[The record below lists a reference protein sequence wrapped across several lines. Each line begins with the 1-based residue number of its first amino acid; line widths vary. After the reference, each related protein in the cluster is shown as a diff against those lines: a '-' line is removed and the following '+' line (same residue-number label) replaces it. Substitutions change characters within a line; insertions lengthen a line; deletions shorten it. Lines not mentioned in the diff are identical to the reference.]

1 MAYCSIKPIDT
12 SVKKSVSYI
21 LQEMKVH
28 SDLVGFE
35 LIEYSNVDP
44 DNIFKS
50 FKDMRNVLHN
60 SNIKR
65 EGYFAIQSFSKD
77 DLNKNNR
84 DDVILAYNIGMKLAE
99 EFLGEDYQYV
109 LATHIDKEHIHNHI
123 IFNSINIT
131 TGKAYK
137 DDFNNMKKF
146 QEISNKL
153 CKENNLSTMEF
164 NLFNDSKNNPNKNE
178 NEFNKEDYIEE
189 KIFINSKIAKTY
201 DEFILFMKNDDINVK
216 KTYKSLS
223 FKLKS
228 QERYKNKINNKIYN
242 YSDFKKYIES
252 KDLEKRLID
261 NIEKENIIN
270 RLNLEKKI
278 DSLIIKSE
286 TFDDFIDSLKRINID
301 VKYEDEELIF
311 INIEDNKKIELS
323 KEYIIEE
330 TKTKIFNNNKKAFI
344 PNLES
349 YSIYDNR
356 KNIESTI
363 NSVILNSKNI
373 DDFKIKLNEVGLD
386 FIFKNNN
393 FNFYKKNGD
402 PIYFG
407 KKSFNKKSIEEL
419 IKYDIKL
426 FNIESLSNTPI
437 TEEIKTAIY
446 KNMVI
451 SKNFDEFREKM
462 LDDGIELNEERKYLR
477 FFHLERSKKPLRIRT
492 NKEYFYK
499 KDINDEIKKINDSEE
514 YKINFI
520 EKFIKSEYKKDQMLG
535 SEVFG
540 ESFEKLKEL
549 YNKNKELYNQS
560 KAIKESLNYKD
571 IFRLYHRELGYI
583 IDTKEGKSTQFEGYR
598 KWAVKNNYLTGIK
611 MYNIIRSKYKLNDQE
626 DILSLYMNN
635 ELNLRTLYSQNEKN
649 YSQIKKYKKELARY
663 NKIKG
668 NISIERKMFLLNS
681 MNEIQEEINNTQLEI
696 NKLKETNVKLKLIYQ
711 KIDEWY
717 ERKPR
722 FDKQLE
728 LEKEKF
734 KEIEREKRRNK
745 NRKKKK

>member
-50 FKDMRNVLHN
+50 FKDMKDVLHN

-77 DLNKNNR
+77 ELDKNNR
-84 DDVILAYNIGMKLAE
+84 DDVILAYNIGIKLAE

-109 LATHIDKEHIHNHI
+109 LATHIDKDHIHNHI

-137 DDFNNMKKF
+137 DTYSDMKRF

-153 CKENNLSTMEF
+153 CRENNLSTMEF
-164 NLFNDSKNNPNKNE
+164 SLFNGLKNKNKE
-178 NEFNKEDYIEE
+178 NQNEFTKEDYIEE
-189 KIFINSKIAKTY
+189 KIYLNSKIAKNF
-201 DEFILFMKNDDINVK
+201 DEFISFMKNDDIDIK
-216 KTYKSLS
+216 KTKNDLA
-223 FKLKS
+223 FKLNNQK
-228 QERYKNKINNKIYN
+228 QYKNFINNKKYK
-242 YSDFKKYIES
+242 YDELKKYIES

-261 NIEKENIIN
+261 KIEKENIIN

-278 DSLIIKSE
+278 DSIILESE
-286 TFDDFIDSLKRINID
+286 TFDDFLHSLKKINID
-301 VKYEDEELIF
+301 VNYKDEELVF
-311 INIEDNKKIELS
+311 IDIEDNKKIEFS
-323 KEYIIEE
+323 KEYVIEE
-330 TKTKIFNNNKKAFI
+330 VKTKIFNNNKKQFV
-344 PNLES
+344 PNFDS
-349 YSIYDNR
+349 YSFEDKR
-356 KNIESTI
+356 RSVESSI
-363 NSVILNSKNI
+363 NSIILNSKNI
-373 DDFKIKLNEVGLD
+373 DDFKVKLNEIDLD

-393 FNFYKKNGD
+393 FTFSKKNGD
-402 PIYFG
+402 PISFG
-407 KKSFNKKSIEEL
+407 KKTFNKKSIEEL
-419 IKYDIKL
+419 IKYNIKL

-462 LDDGIELNEERKYLR
+462 LDDGIKINEERKYLR

-492 NKEYFYK
+492 NKKYLYK
-499 KDINDEIKKINDSEE
+499 DTISDEIKKINDNEE
-514 YKINFI
+514 YKLDFI
-520 EKFIKSEYKKDQMLG
+520 KEFIKSEYKKDQMLG
-535 SEVFG
+535 SKI
-540 ESFEKLKEL
+540 SKKDFEILKDL
-549 YNKNKELYNQS
+549 YSKNKKLYNQS
-560 KAIKESLNYKD
+560 RSIKQSLNYKD

-583 IDTKEGKSTQFEGYR
+583 IDTKKGKSTQFEGYR
-598 KWAVKNNYLTGIK
+598 KWAVKNNYLTGMR
-611 MYNIIRSKYKLNDQE
+611 MYNIIRSKYNLNNQE
-626 DILSLYMNN
+626 DILSLYMDN
-635 ELNLRTLYSQNEKN
+635 ELNLRKLYNQNEKN
-649 YSQIKKYKKELARY
+649 YSKIKKYKKELTRY

-668 NISIERKMFLLNS
+668 NISIERKIFLLNS

-696 NKLKETNVKLKLIYQ
+696 NKIKETNVELKLIYQ

-728 LEKEKF
+728 LEKEKQ
-734 KEIEREKRRNK
+734 KEIAREER
-745 NRKKKK
+745 RKKNSK

>member
-12 SVKKSVSYI
+12 SIKKSVSYI

-50 FKDMRNVLHN
+50 FKDMKDVLHN

-77 DLNKNNR
+77 DLDKNNR

-109 LATHIDKEHIHNHI
+109 LATHIDKDHIHNHI

-137 DDFNNMKKF
+137 DDFSNMKRF
-146 QEISNKL
+146 QEISNRL
-153 CKENNLSTMEF
+153 CSENKLSTMEF
-164 NLFNDSKNNPNKNE
+164 NLFNDSKNNSKKNE
-178 NEFNKEDYIEE
+178 NEFSKEDYIEE
-189 KIFINSKIAKTY
+189 KIYLNSKIAKTY
-201 DEFILFMKNDDINVK
+201 DEFILFMKNDDIDVK
-216 KTYKSLS
+216 KTYKNLS
-223 FKLKS
+223 FKLKG

-242 YSDFKKYIES
+242 YNDLKNYIES
-252 KDLEKRLID
+252 KDLEKRLLD

-278 DSLIIKSE
+278 DSIIIESE
-286 TFDDFIDSLKRINID
+286 TFDDFIDSLKKINID

-311 INIEDNKKIELS
+311 INIENNKKIELS
-323 KEYIIEE
+323 KEYIIDE

-349 YSIYDNR
+349 YSILDNR
-356 KNIESTI
+356 NSIQSTI

-373 DDFKIKLNEVGLD
+373 DDFKIKLNEVDLD

-402 PIYFG
+402 PIHFE

-437 TEEIKTAIY
+437 TEEIKNAIY

-451 SKNFDEFREKM
+451 SKNFEEFKNKM

-499 KDINDEIKKINDSEE
+499 DTISEEIKKINDSEE

-520 EKFIKSEYKKDQMLG
+520 EKFIKSEYKKEQMLS
-535 SEVFG
+535 SEVLE
-540 ESFEKLKEL
+540 ESVEKLKEL
-549 YNKNKELYNQS
+549 YDKNKDLYNQS
-560 KAIKESLNYKD
+560 NAIKESLNYKD

-583 IDTKEGKSTQFEGYR
+583 IDTKEGKSTQYEGYR
-598 KWAVKNNYLTGIK
+598 KWAVKNNYLTGMK

-626 DILSLYMNN
+626 DIISLYMKN
-635 ELNLRTLYSQNEKN
+635 ELDLKKLYSQNEKN
-649 YSQIKKYKKELARY
+649 YSKIKKYKKELARF

-668 NISIERKMFLLNS
+668 NISIERKIFLLNS

-696 NKLKETNVKLKLIYQ
+696 NKLKESNVELKLIYQ

-728 LEKEKF
+728 LEKEKQ
-734 KEIEREKRRNK
+734 KELAREERRKK
-745 NRKKKK
+745 NRK

>member
-44 DNIFKS
+44 ENIFKS
-50 FKDMRNVLHN
+50 FKDMKNVLHN

-77 DLNKNNR
+77 ELDKNNR

-109 LATHIDKEHIHNHI
+109 LATHIDKDHIHNHI

-137 DDFNNMKKF
+137 DTYNDMKRF

-153 CKENNLSTMEF
+153 CRENNLSTMEF
-164 NLFNDSKNNPNKNE
+164 NLFNDSKNKPKINE
-178 NEFNKEDYIEE
+178 NEFSKEDYIEE
-189 KIFINSKIAKTY
+189 KIYLNSKIAKTY
-201 DEFILFMKNDDINVK
+201 DEFVLFMRNDEIDVRNIKNE
-216 KTYKSLS
+216 LA
-223 FKLKS
+223 FKLSTQKK
-228 QERYKNKINNKIYN
+228 YKNKINNKMYN
-242 YSDFKKYIES
+242 YNDLKKYIES

-261 NIEKENIIN
+261 NVEKENIIS

-278 DSLIIKSE
+278 DSIIIKSE

-330 TKTKIFNNNKKAFI
+330 TKTKVFNNNKKSFI

-349 YSIYDNR
+349 YSILDNR

-373 DDFKIKLNEVGLD
+373 DDFKIKLNEVDLD

-393 FNFYKKNGD
+393 FNFYKINGD

-407 KKSFNKKSIEEL
+407 KKNFNKKSIEEL

-451 SKNFDEFREKM
+451 SKSFDEFRDKL
-462 LDDGIELNEERKYLR
+462 LDDGIEINEERKYLR

-492 NKEYFYK
+492 NKEYLYK
-499 KDINDEIKKINDSEE
+499 DDISDEINKINNNEE
-514 YKINFI
+514 YKLNFI

-535 SEVFG
+535 SEVI
-540 ESFEKLKEL
+540 EENFEKLKEL
-549 YNKNKELYNQS
+549 YDKNKELYNQS
-560 KAIKESLNYKD
+560 KSIKESLNYKD

-583 IDTKEGKSTQFEGYR
+583 IDTKEGKSTQYEGYR
-598 KWAVKNNYLTGIK
+598 RWAVRNNYLTGMR

-626 DILSLYMNN
+626 DILSLYMDN
-635 ELNLRTLYSQNEKN
+635 ELNLRKLYSQNEKN
-649 YSQIKKYKKELARY
+649 YSKIKKYKKELTRY

-668 NISIERKMFLLNS
+668 NISIERKIFLLNS

-696 NKLKETNVKLKLIYQ
+696 NKIKETNVELKLIYQ

-728 LEKEKF
+728 LEKEKQ
-734 KEIEREKRRNK
+734 KELAREERRKK
-745 NRKKKK
+745 NRK